1 MSLRRNRQQN
11 SSGISKNQNG
21 LHLRPTFLLLLSV
34 CIIALALGQ
43 FKITHHTNET
53 STTGSFLNRVCCPPA
68 CSQTNIPLVLSLKTK
83 LPQTWKWLK
92 PLMLQLLNVLEAEPG
107 GSRVNMHKTQSYGG
121 WIPQLFWASLLVS
134 TFSSF
139 STIEAWHLCKIS
151 VSRFFWAKWS
161 NAFTTCIPIA
171 LHLIECWCF
180 NLWSHWPGRVNKLE
194 PEPIKISASIS
205 SSLFSVFCGMSWQGW
220 AAPSWAFGVWISVC
234 QFQEL
239 FSEGANVRVKLGQC
253 L

>member
-107 GSRVNMHKTQSYGG
+107 GSRVNMAQNTIIWGG
-121 WIPQLFWASLLVS
+121 EFPSRVGPRCWSLPFPLFRPLKPDISA
-134 TFSSF
+134 
-139 STIEAWHLCKIS
+139 KS
-151 VSRFFWAKWS
+151 VSRSFCWALIQCIHDMHS
-161 NAFTTCIPIA
+161 NQST
-171 LHLIECWCF
+171 
-180 NLWSHWPGRVNKLE
+180 LE
-194 PEPIKISASIS
+194 SRM
-205 SSLFSVFCGMSWQGW
+205 LV
-220 AAPSWAFGVWISVC
+220 
-234 QFQEL
+234 
-239 FSEGANVRVKLGQC
+239 
-253 L
+253 